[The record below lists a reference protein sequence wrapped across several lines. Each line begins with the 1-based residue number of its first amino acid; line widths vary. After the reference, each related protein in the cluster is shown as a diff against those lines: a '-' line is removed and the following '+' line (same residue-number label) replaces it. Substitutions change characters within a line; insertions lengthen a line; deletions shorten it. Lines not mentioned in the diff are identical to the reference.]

1 MYPLRISKFL
11 TCCLAFMSP
20 LFPKWKLLW
29 WGQKI
34 KNVKCETQCT
44 KAKNRIKEKKKK
56 TFEEYLPRYVL
67 QCTSAVIPLRQ
78 SNVTDITWD
87 LLLLL
92 LSCFSRVRL
101 RATPETA
108 ARQASPSLGFSRQE
122 HWSGLPFPSPMHE
135 GKK

>member
-56 TFEEYLPRYVL
+56 LLKNIYQDIYFSVL
-67 QCTSAVIPLRQ
+67 QL
-78 SNVTDITWD
+78 
-87 LLLLL
+87 
-92 LSCFSRVRL
+92 
-101 RATPETA
+101 
-108 ARQASPSLGFSRQE
+108 
-122 HWSGLPFPSPMHE
+122 
-135 GKK
+135 